1 MGWGD
6 IIGKVFDW
14 IPGRRE
20 HYRNKIE
27 EIKREMDKLA
37 NKGLTGSRSDKY
49 ERLSKQLRTLRQRVK
64 NT

>member
-1 MGWGD
+1 MDLGF
-6 IIGKVFDW
+6 INKIFDW

-27 EIKREMDKLA
+27 EIEREMDDLQKQGLA
-37 NKGLTGSRSDKY
+37 GSRADKY
-49 ERLSKQLRTLRQRVK
+49 ELLSKRLRDLRRKAK